1 MGSLVHRNESRF
13 MFVLLSLIMLND
25 MWREATPVRE
35 RDARSFKRAGYGMY
49 QYRHVQN
56 ASQMRKRYAEQNR
69 AGLAALEGQRRQY
82 HSAARLPVK
91 SARQVQKSQGRLQLP
106 DFLFKE
112 WPRGF
117 DSRLSAQWG
126 GKPAH
131 STVPV
136 SWFRE
141 NEAEL
146 VEIIKRHIGNGL
158 TTPGGYSCSKISS
171 KDGAPGLDG

>member
-1 MGSLVHRNESRF
+1 
-13 MFVLLSLIMLND
+13 
-25 MWREATPVRE
+25 
-35 RDARSFKRAGYGMY
+35 
-49 QYRHVQN
+49 
-56 ASQMRKRYAEQNR
+56 MRKRYAEQNR

-141 NEAEL
+141 DEDEL

-158 TTPGGYSCSKISS
+158 TTQAATPAQKFAQGWRSRPGWLNGLQSDLLRGYRWAG
-171 KDGAPGLDG
+171 GAGLL